1 MATNYTNL
9 LGFALPT
16 TGELSGTWGQVVN
29 DSITELVEDS
39 IAGYATASVTSG
51 DWTLTTTG
59 SGASNQARMAILIP
73 TGTPGVSRNIIAP
86 SSSKAYI
93 VHNESDAA
101 VVIKGA
107 ATTGATIEAGRTVL
121 VAWDTI
127 DFRIVVPQIS
137 LAADVTGVLPSANGG
152 TNSEY
157 FAVSG
162 PASTVKTY
170 TFPNEN
176 MSVGYKS
183 IPQSGST
190 ITGSYTLQTSDVG
203 KFLVIGS
210 GGAVTLPDS
219 TFSPGDV
226 VVLFNNTSGSV
237 TLTCSTTTTYMA
249 GTDTDKATISLAT
262 RGVAN
267 VLFISGTVAVV
278 SGNVT

>member
-39 IAGYATASVTSG
+39 IAGSATASVTGG

-59 SGASNQARMAILIP
+59 SGASNQARCAILIP

-93 VHNESDAA
+93 VDNQSNAA
-101 VVIKGA
+101 VVLKGS
-107 ATTGATIEAGRTVL
+107 ATTGVTIQAGRTVL
-121 VAWDTI
+121 AAWDGT
-127 DFRIVVPQIS
+127 DFVIAIPQIS
-137 LAADVTGVLPSANGG
+137 LTADVTGVLPSANGG
-152 TNSEY
+152 TNNQ
-157 FAVSG
+157 FFTVSG
-162 PASTVKTY
+162 PATSAKTY

-176 MSVGYKS
+176 MSVGYLN
-183 IPQSGST
+183 IPQSGAAK
-190 ITGSYTLQTSDVG
+190 TGSYTLQTSDVG
-203 KFLVIGS
+203 ELIVISTGGS
-210 GGAVTLPDS
+210 IILPDS
-219 TFSPGDV
+219 VFSAGDV

-237 TLTCSTTTTYMA
+237 TLTCNTTTTYMA